1 MQQIASSTLDP
12 AHIFVHCY
20 AHKIKCKYTRTI
32 VSCSIQGPLPVYKDK
47 TAAKTEVAGLCVSL
61 SKWGLYIFCTTPV

>member
-1 MQQIASSTLDP
+1 MQQIACSTLDP

-47 TAAKTEVAGLCVSL
+47 TAAKTEVA
-61 SKWGLYIFCTTPV
+61 